1 MPSILL
7 KDIKRI
13 EFEKAIDQIDD
24 ERILGMIGPR
34 RTGKT
39 TILYQLI
46 NKILEDVK
54 PERILFFTADDPA
67 LLPYKEN
74 LFENIIKTYYE
85 DVLLESKRGE
95 KVYIFIDE
103 IHFLASWELWLKKYY
118 DLKYNIKFII
128 SSSSAIHLQR
138 RSKESLVGR
147 IFEILVLPLSF
158 RDYIALSGKKE
169 VAEYYQKITF
179 D

>member
-1 MPSILL
+1 MPLLDILRAQNEWWSTGKVPSVLL

-13 EFEKAIDQIDD
+13 EFEKAIGQIDD

-46 NKILEDVK
+46 NKILENTN
-54 PERILFFTADDPA
+54 PERILFFSADDPA
-67 LLPYKEN
+67 LLPFKDN
-74 LFENIIKTYYE
+74 LFENIIKTFFE

-103 IHFLASWELWLKKYY
+103 LHFLADWELWLKKYY

-128 SSSSAIHLQR
+128 SSSSAIHIQR
-138 RSKESLVGR
+138 KYTRKL
-147 IFEILVLPLSF
+147 
-158 RDYIALSGKKE
+158 
-169 VAEYYQKITF
+169 
-179 D
+179 